1 MRKLQTIYK
10 LKDNDTLGMYHE
22 MYWREYIFNGAKQ
35 HKYKI
40 SRPVLESLVRRWAY
54 LDKSFR
60 LDNKNIE
67 NDKFLSW
74 AKGVDK
80 FNLKKLQEDHIKPFE
95 LLFLELGAEILKN
108 LEGFLAVNPKSAA
121 KKLKNELGKAVS
133 VLKSSK
139 DIKKLNVLKK
149 NLEKINSLGGSSA
162 IVPSEGLVFKYKGK
176 MYKFTGLF
184 APVNQILGA
193 MKFVR

>member
-1 MRKLQTIYK
+1 MH
-10 LKDNDTLGMYHE
+10 NE

-40 SRPVLESLVRRWAY
+40 SRNILESLVKRWAY

-60 LDNKNIE
+60 LDKKIIKHE
-67 NDKFLSW
+67 KFLSW

-80 FNLKKLQEDHIKPFE
+80 FDHKKLAYEHIKPFE

-108 LEGFLAVNPKSAA
+108 LDGFLAVNPK
-121 KKLKNELGKAVS
+121 KAVQKMKKE
-133 VLKSSK
+133 LKSAISSLRTSK
-139 DIKKLNVLKK
+139 DIKNIDLLKK
-149 NLEKINSLGGSSA
+149 NLQKINSIGGTSS
-162 IVPSEGLVFKYKGK
+162 IVPSEGLVFKYKGN
-176 MYKFTGLF
+176 MYKFTGAF

-193 MKFVR
+193 LKFSR